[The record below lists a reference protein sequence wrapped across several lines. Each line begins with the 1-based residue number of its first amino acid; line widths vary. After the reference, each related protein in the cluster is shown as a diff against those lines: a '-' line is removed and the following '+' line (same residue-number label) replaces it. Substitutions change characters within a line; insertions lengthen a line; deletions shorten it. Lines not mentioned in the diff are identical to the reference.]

1 LAEQDAQVADTPRK
15 AAQDADVI
23 AAMVGDDPASRAV
36 WLGDDGALA
45 GAKPG
50 AILVECST
58 LTPDWVRELAAQAR
72 ARGCDLL
79 DAPVTGS
86 KAAAANGQLNLFVG
100 GEAATL
106 EKARPALEAISK
118 QIFHLGPVA
127 TGATWKLINNMMT
140 AMSLVA
146 VSEGLALAEKAGFDL
161 QQVAPL
167 ILNGPASSP
176 AIQMKMP
183 RLTER
188 RYDDPDF
195 SLRWMHKDM
204 RYALVLAAQMGVR
217 LSAAEAAAEVY
228 ERACAKVSDELD
240 FAAVVEAVRG

>member
-1 LAEQDAQVADTPRK
+1 
-15 AAQDADVI
+15 
-23 AAMVGDDPASRAV
+23 
-36 WLGDDGALA
+36 
-45 GAKPG
+45 
-50 AILVECST
+50 
-58 LTPDWVRELAAQAR
+58 
-72 ARGCDLL
+72 
-79 DAPVTGS
+79 
-86 KAAAANGQLNLFVG
+86 
-100 GEAATL
+100 
-106 EKARPALEAISK
+106 
-118 QIFHLGPVA
+118 
-127 TGATWKLINNMMT
+127 MMT